1 MEDDEILR
9 HNYGFVTWRPQPSEQ
24 HLLKMFHHIFYPII
38 HAKSKY
44 VGFFCEKEGTP
55 DAHLHYIFSC
65 SQACN
70 DTSKVKQRV
79 LVKPIEDFGK
89 MIKKTGKLSLIKDDG
104 TGALNWK
111 YVRNTTIDKMKVI
124 GYTFKECCNMRSS
137 GAFPE
142 EYIVQC
148 VHFYYANRKLQES
161 ATPSIDTDWDIIT
174 PKNVYTKLPQVS
186 KDKNI
191 DLYGANLIHNLTIKH
206 IALANISPKQLKV
219 AYLQLKIAELSKD
232 SDGNSYQIKSYLQC
246 LHGDLDWDL
255 PHEDHNDIYPNDEII
270 ENQKLLIEKQK
281 QMIHELKQDLKD
293 KHKAME
299 YWQYEYKNVV
309 KKNENKED
317 GMEAETTTSHSD

>member
-1 MEDDEILR
+1 MEDDEILK
-9 HNYGFVTWRPQPSEQ
+9 HNYGFATFRPHPSEQ
-24 HLLKMFHHIFYPII
+24 HLLKMFHHIFYPIL

-44 VGFFCEKEGTP
+44 VGFSCESEGTP

-65 SQACN
+65 SQSCN
-70 DTSKVKQRV
+70 DTSKIKQRV
-79 LVKPIEDFGK
+79 LVKPIQDFNK
-89 MIKKTGKLSLIKDDG
+89 MLKKTGKLTLIKDDA

-111 YVRNTTIDKMKVI
+111 YVKNKTEDKMKII
-124 GYTFKECCNMRSS
+124 GYTYKESCNMRSS

-161 ATPSIDTDWDIIT
+161 ATPSIDTDWDLIT

-191 DLYGANLIHNLTIKH
+191 DLYGANLIKNLTIKH
-206 IALANISPKQLKV
+206 VGLANISPKQLKV
-219 AYLQLKIAELSKD
+219 AYLQLIIAEKSKD
-232 SDGNSYQIKSYLQC
+232 YDSNSYMIKSYLHQ
-246 LHGDLDWDL
+246 LHQDLDWDI
-255 PHEDHNDIYPNDEII
+255 PDEDPNNKI
-270 ENQKLLIEKQK
+270 IEKQK
-281 QMIHELKQDLKD
+281 ALIKKQEQMIHELKCDLED